1 MGGRLTISLDFPD
14 DAPILEVHDLA
25 KSNRL
30 IKVVDSAIFSKSSDP
45 VEFGRMLQSLWAA
58 DEVQFTSPYV
68 PATSFDLPAVVYT
81 VPRTGTHVAME
92 VHGINKFLH
101 VGQWPTMDHPLLV
114 TLLRSQYIVGIARK
128 NLIDTICSKE
138 ISKITPG
145 VMLTTGSPGR
155 LKSNTDIVKGLTPI
169 AVDTQRLG
177 DYLEE
182 MSHYYSQLIALKIMF
197 SKHMSFCLLDDLAVR
212 QDLNMIKNPYCHE
225 DLIVNYREVHD
236 LVNIKYQPAYEYMT
250 NQVITHCGLALSGV
264 QYPSINNFRQSS
276 S

>member
-14 DAPILEVHDLA
+14 DAPILEVHELA

-30 IKVVDSAIFSKSSDP
+30 IKVVDSGIFTEFSDP

-58 DEVQFTSPYV
+58 DEVQFTSPYIPV
-68 PATSFDLPAVVYT
+68 ASCELPAIVYT

-92 VHGINKFLH
+92 VHAINKFLH
-101 VGQWPTMDHPLLV
+101 IDHWPTVAHPLLV
-114 TLLRSQYIVGIARK
+114 TLLRSQYIVGVARK

-145 VMLTTGSPGR
+145 VMLTTSSPGR

-169 AVDTQRLG
+169 AVDTKRLG

-197 SKHMSFCLLDDLAVR
+197 SKHVSFCLLDDLAVR
-212 QDLNMIKNPYCHE
+212 QDLSMIKNPYRHE
-225 DLIVNYREVHD
+225 DLIVNYQEVCD
-236 LVNIKYQPAYEYMT
+236 IVNTKYQPVYEYMT

-264 QYPSINNFRQSS
+264 QYPSVNNFR
-276 S
+276 